1 MTSHYDK
8 LYTKEEWDTFKE
20 TVHDKL
26 HAMLDPQ
33 LVADIT
39 VDELVEVY
47 ASLPYVH
54 PEMEI
59 REDNLLMTVVFV
71 YLSEI
76 QYKKEGTYGRS
87 FCKRG
92 EMDIFFNMA
101 RKFDRLENMM
111 LHDKKDEVGE
121 GKTDTVGDEANYG
134 MLWMTYILREKPEL
148 FKNWL

>member
-1 MTSHYDK
+1 VHTNEDWIK
-8 LYTKEEWDTFKE
+8 FKKEI
-20 TVHDKL
+20 HDKL
-26 HAMLDPQ
+26 HDMLDPQ

-47 ASLPYVH
+47 AKLPYVH
-54 PEMEI
+54 PEMEL
-59 REDNLLMTVVFV
+59 REDNLLMTTVFV

-148 FKNWL
+148 FKNWLKNNF